1 MPINKWQGSKTDAIS
16 AHQDKGTAVRTD
28 CSETVLMVA
37 NCQKIAAGV
46 TNTSPYTHLSWGQF

>member
-16 AHQDKGTAVRTD
+16 AHQDKGTAVRT
-28 CSETVLMVA
+28 ETVLMVA

-46 TNTSPYTHLSWGQF
+46 TNTSPAINHMDYD